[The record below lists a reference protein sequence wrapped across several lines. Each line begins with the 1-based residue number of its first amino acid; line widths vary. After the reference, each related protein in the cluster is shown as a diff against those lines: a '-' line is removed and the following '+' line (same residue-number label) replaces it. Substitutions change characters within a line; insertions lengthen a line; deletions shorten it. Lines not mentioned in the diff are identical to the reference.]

1 MLINDWCE
9 WLFHVTTMRR
19 IAFILAA
26 VAALLATAQTHY
38 EGSISVGG
46 KAGATFSRINFN
58 PTVQQSMLPGITA
71 GVMFRYIEEK
81 HFGLVAE
88 LNLTQRG
95 WREKLEESAYTY
107 SHNFS
112 YLELPI
118 MTHIFFGNQ
127 RVKGFFN
134 LGPELNVMIGDG
146 IKSNFAYQDAG
157 GLDYFINNTRHIEQM
172 TMEIER
178 RFDYGICAGAGM
190 EINLNSRHSLLLEGR
205 FYYGLTDVFP
215 NHKTDIFSSSNSMT
229 VGVTLGYFYRL
240 K

>member
-1 MLINDWCE
+1 MRFITFA
-9 WLFHVTTMRR
+9 LFVLTV
-19 IAFILAA
+19 IA
-26 VAALLATAQTHY
+26 ATAQTHY

-46 KAGATFSRINFN
+46 KAGATLSRINFN
-58 PTVQQSMLPGITA
+58 PTVQQVMQPGMTA

-81 HFGLVAE
+81 NFGLIAE
-88 LNLTQRG
+88 LNMTQRG
-95 WREKLEESAYTY
+95 WKENFEESYYNY
-107 SHNFS
+107 SHRFT
-112 YLELPI
+112 YIELPI

-134 LGPELNVMIGDG
+134 LGPELNVMIGNG
-146 IKSNFAYQDAG
+146 ISSDFDYQNAAD
-157 GLDYFINNTRHIEQM
+157 LDYFIQDTRHIEQM
-172 TMEIER
+172 TLDINN

-190 EINLNSRHSLLLEGR
+190 EINLNPKHSLLIEGR

-229 VGVTLGYFYRL
+229 INLTLGYFYRL